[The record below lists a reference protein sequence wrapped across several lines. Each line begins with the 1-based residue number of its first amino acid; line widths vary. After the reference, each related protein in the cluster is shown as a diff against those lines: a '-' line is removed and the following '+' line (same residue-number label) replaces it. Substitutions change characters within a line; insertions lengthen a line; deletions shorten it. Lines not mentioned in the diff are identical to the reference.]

1 MTDTPPQH
9 AAVPRKGRVLVVSAP
24 SGAGKHSVLERVLA
38 EVPDLAYS
46 VSATTRAPRAGEA
59 DGREYYFM
67 PRAEFEKRAAAGE
80 FVEWAEVHGNLYGTL
95 RSELDRLLGSGKDV
109 VLEVDIQGMHHLLA
123 QGLDLTTI
131 FVEPPSMAE
140 LERRLTRRGSESP
153 ESIALRL
160 RNAQAEM
167 AARDRYDFVVV
178 NDDLDAAVAAFK
190 DIVEQTRKN
199 PA

>member
-9 AAVPRKGRVLVVSAP
+9 AAVPRKGRVFVVSAP

-190 DIVEQTRKN
+190 AIVEQTRKN